1 MSQYVPL
8 GDNYIL
14 LSWLNMKLRN
24 ECKNLEELCERYN
37 LKEEEVLEKINS
49 ISYIYDKD
57 TNKFIANE

>member
-1 MSQYVPL
+1 
-8 GDNYIL
+8 L

-49 ISYIYDKD
+49 IGYIYDKD

>member
-37 LKEEEVLEKINS
+37 LKEGEVLEKINS
-49 ISYIYDKD
+49 IGYIYDKD